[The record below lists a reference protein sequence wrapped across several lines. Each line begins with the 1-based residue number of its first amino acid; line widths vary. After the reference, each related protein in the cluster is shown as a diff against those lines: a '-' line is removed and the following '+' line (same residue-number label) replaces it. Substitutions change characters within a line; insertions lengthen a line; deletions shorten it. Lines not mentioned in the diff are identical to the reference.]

1 MTTGS
6 LRAAPI
12 KIELTP
18 EQVEALEPLFAMLAT
33 DTADRMA
40 IMAQVSRDA
49 AFVMILPAAAAR
61 KIRGV
66 LSDYK
71 SSIAAL
77 QPNQDPTG
85 EAYADYKTSMTRVPY
100 IADGNGGARA
110 WYEIDEEGGE

>member
-18 EQVEALEPLFAMLAT
+18 EQVEALEPLFAML
-33 DTADRMA
+33 ADRMA